1 MEQRLSGG
9 TNEQVK
15 EASRCCVPFCCIS
28 FKVRAKEE
36 EEEQENEEKEVKRGE
51 EDILSPDD
59 AL

>member
-9 TNEQVK
+9 TNEQVD
-15 EASRCCVPFCCIS
+15 EASRCCVPFCYIS
-28 FKVRAKEE
+28 FKARAKE